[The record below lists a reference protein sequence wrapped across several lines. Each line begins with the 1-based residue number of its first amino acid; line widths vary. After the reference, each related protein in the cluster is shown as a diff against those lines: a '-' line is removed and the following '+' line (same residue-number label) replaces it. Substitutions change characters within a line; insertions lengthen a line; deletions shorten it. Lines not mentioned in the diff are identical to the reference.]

1 MSNLESHFPSDLNP
15 PQTDGALRH
24 GGKKW
29 SGRRTIGVCLLASGA
44 SWIAIFYVAKA
55 LIG

>member
-15 PQTDGALRH
+15 SQTDGALRH

-44 SWIAIFYVAKA
+44 SWMAIFYVAKA

>member
-15 PQTDGALRH
+15 PQADGGLRH
-24 GGKKW
+24 SGKKW
-29 SGRRTIGVCLLASGA
+29 SGRRTIGACLLASGA
-44 SWIAIFYVAKA
+44 LWIAIFYVAKA